1 MISFP
6 MFSRAAV
13 AAAFLKAQISPLR
26 ILFKLYLNHFCRLT
40 RHVLWLTTLA
50 ACPVKTKP
58 VSWIQSRL
66 GSDLALTKAYPS
78 REASAAYIIPA
89 DRSVRSA

>member
-40 RHVLWLTTLA
+40 RHGFLLTTLA
-50 ACPVKTKP
+50 ACAVKTKP
-58 VSWIQSRL
+58 VS
-66 GSDLALTKAYPS
+66 
-78 REASAAYIIPA
+78 
-89 DRSVRSA
+89 